1 MRYALAILIAALL
14 LVQAP
19 IFAQSGESKAAT
31 KAAVTRLPDGR
42 PDLQGIWGF
51 ATMTPLQRPK
61 EFAGRET
68 LTAEEKAN
76 LERSGPR
83 SVRGSAASARNT
95 GSYNRFWIDAGTKV
109 VATNRTSLIVD
120 PPDGR
125 VPPLT
130 RTARRER
137 QPSKPRRRLPPVR
150 KISRPGTAASLG
162 FNAGPPMIGG
172 GYNAYVQLFQTPEY
186 VVMLTEMVHDARI
199 IPLDGRPSLSSH
211 VRQWRGD
218 SRGRWDGDTLV
229 IETRNF
235 RSEGTGTLSLRGL
248 GLSGDENLHLIE
260 RFRRLDA
267 DTLLYEYTIDDPTI
281 WTRPWTVSHDH
292 AEEQP
297 ADVRVCVPRGE
308 LRPLWHPLWSAR

>member
-1 MRYALAILIAALL
+1 MRYALAILIAAPL

-51 ATMTPLQRPK
+51 ATLTPLQRPK
-61 EFAGRET
+61 EFVDKET

-76 LERSGPR
+76 LEERA
-83 SVRGSAASARNT
+83 VRDQFVDRPPPPGTT
-95 GSYNRFWIDAGTKV
+95 GSYNKFWSDAGTKV

-130 RTARRER
+130 PHGKAREAALAA
-137 QPSKPRRRLPPVR
+137 KAD
-150 KISRPGTAASLG
+150 TAAGPEDATIWDRCIVG

-172 GYNAYVQLFQTPEY
+172 GYNAYVQLFQTPDY
-186 VVMLTEMVHDARI
+186 FVILNEMVHDARI

-211 VRQWRGD
+211 VPQWRGD
-218 SRGRWDGDTLV
+218 SRGRWDRDTLV
-229 IETRNF
+229 VETKNF
-235 RSEGTGTLSLRGL
+235 RSEGTGYGEPARPRMERRRKPAPDRAIPAPRQRHAPLR
-248 GLSGDENLHLIE
+248 
-260 RFRRLDA
+260 
-267 DTLLYEYTIDDPTI
+267 
-281 WTRPWTVSHDH
+281 VHD
-292 AEEQP
+292 
-297 ADVRVCVPRGE
+297 
-308 LRPLWHPLWSAR
+308 